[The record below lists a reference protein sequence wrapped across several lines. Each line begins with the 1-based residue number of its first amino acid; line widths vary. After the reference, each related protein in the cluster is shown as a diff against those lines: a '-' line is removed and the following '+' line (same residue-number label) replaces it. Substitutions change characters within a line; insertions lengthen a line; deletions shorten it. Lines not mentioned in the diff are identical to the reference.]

1 MNGSTRDS
9 GGPACWCVRLYC
21 AGGKPGF
28 GSAERLCAQVLK
40 LWAKRDLLPATSLQP
55 EIERLQERL
64 LQHSAANAAK
74 AATDSLLKQAN
85 DIMNNG
91 GNSVVR

>member
-1 MNGSTRDS
+1 M
-9 GGPACWCVRLYC
+9 
-21 AGGKPGF
+21 
-28 GSAERLCAQVLK
+28 QVLK

-55 EIERLQERL
+55 EIVRLQERL

-74 AATDSLLKQAN
+74 AATEALMMHSN

-91 GNSVVR
+91 GNSGVR